1 MSNEIKELDYS
12 SVRPQINVIYYADK
26 KVTYLDGVIQ
36 SISIT
41 GDVARSCRKCEIS
54 FKNTSDGRSRLI
66 DIKMGKEIRILH
78 NKNELFRGII
88 FNNGR
93 NERGEETIT
102 VYDPNI
108 YLSKNSDVIKE
119 NNITASELIKKLA
132 KSFGIKTGRIDN
144 TGHKIPKLYI
154 AGKTLYDMIVIAL
167 TETQKAT
174 GQRYMLQNNK
184 GALELIAVR
193 TATKW
198 LRVEDGRNLIS
209 ASYSESIED
218 VKTKVKITSGDEFNP
233 TQTAVAGGTSE
244 YGTMQHYEHNSD
256 ADAAS
261 KINDL
266 AKQLLNAWNKPK
278 TEMDVETLGVAD
290 IVSGT
295 AIIVQN
301 KLTGLKGSYFVLADS
316 HRFTTDGVH
325 TMSLTLS
332 KTLDLPYQ
340 EYEPPQEKSSNSSAG
355 IGYENGTSLSVVY
368 ESGWIATAYDPAL
381 GGINGSGDYKTTASG
396 TKVQANRTIAVDP
409 KLIPYG
415 SIVAIKV
422 PSMPQYD
429 GLYLAEDTGGA
440 IKGKR
445 IDILIRGKKNTA
457 NFGRRQVQ
465 VAVIQRGNGKADAR
479 AIANKWTSTKRQIE
493 QRLNAPQQVN
503 TGGSSKAQKVV
514 EIANSYKG
522 DLVYKF
528 GGKNIN
534 SGVGDCSGFT
544 YYVYKQVG
552 IDIGHGTSVQVTK
565 GKKINT
571 ADAQPGDLVFFQNT
585 YKRGVSHVGVVT
597 RKGYCVSLKSS
608 EPYCAEHSYTTG
620 YWGEK
625 FMQIRRVL

>member
-12 SVRPQINVIYYADK
+12 SVRPQINVIYYTDK
-26 KVTYLDGVIQ
+26 KITYLDGIIQ
-36 SISIT
+36 DISIS
-41 GDVARSCRKCEIS
+41 GDVAKSCRTCEIA

-66 DIKMGKEIRILH
+66 DIKMGKEIRILY

-88 FNNGR
+88 FNNDR

-102 VYDPNI
+102 VYDPNV

-132 KSFGIKTGRIDN
+132 KSFGIKIGRIDN

-154 AGKTLYDMIVIAL
+154 AGKTLYDMIIIAL

-174 GQRYMLQNNK
+174 GQRYMLRNNK
-184 GALELIAVR
+184 GALELIAVK

-198 LRVEDGRNLIS
+198 LRVEGGRNLIS
-209 ASYSESIED
+209 ASYKESIDE

-256 ADAAS
+256 TNNATN
-261 KINDL
+261 IQTL
-266 AKQLLNAWNKPK
+266 ANQLLNAWNKPK

-290 IVSGT
+290 IVSGI

-301 KLTGLKGSYFVLADS
+301 ALTGLKGSFFVLADN
-316 HRFTTDGVH
+316 HRFTADGVH
-325 TMSLTLS
+325 TMSLKIS

-340 EYEPPQEKSSNSSAG
+340 EYEPPQENNSS
-355 IGYENGTSLSVVY
+355 GYDIYEGGSTLKANY

-396 TKVQANRTIAVDP
+396 TKVQANRTLAVDP
-409 KLIPYG
+409 KVIPYG

-429 GLYLAEDTGGA
+429 GIYLAEDTGGA

-465 VAVIQRGNGKADAR
+465 VAIIEKGQGKADAR
-479 AIANKWTSTKRQIE
+479 AIASKWPSTKKKIQE
-493 QRLNAPQQVN
+493 QLNAPPKQSAAA
-503 TGGSSKAQKVV
+503 SSKAQKVV

-522 DLVYKF
+522 DLKYKF
-528 GGKNIN
+528 GGKNIA
-534 SGVGDCSGFT
+534 SGKGDCSGFT
-544 YYVYKQVG
+544 YYVYKQAG
-552 IDIGHGTSVQVTK
+552 IDIGHGTSTQVAK
-565 GKKINT
+565 GKRIEK
-571 ADAQPGDLVFFQNT
+571 AHAQPGDLVFFQGT
-585 YKRGVSHVGVVT
+585 YRSGVSHVGIVT
-597 RKGYCVSLKSS
+597 RQGYCVSLKSS
-608 EPYCAEHSYTTG
+608 EPFCDEHSYTTG
-620 YWGEK
+620 YWGKK
-625 FMQIRRVL
+625 FMEIRRVL